1 MTDFRSADDRAYMS
15 PSSSPASSASPEPI
29 AWTDSSPPS
38 TPPPQQTRF
47 DNAAYSPPGPA
58 HPFAGSTNSD
68 RPPPRYAMNPDSPY
82 TPRTPPQT
90 PPARALAAPKPPTS
104 PTPVRRV
111 LFSTE
116 LETREERE
124 ARLWKKTIS
133 EAIDGAD
140 PVIDLSAH
148 GLTTIPSEI
157 GDLANLVIMPPPRAA
172 PKPIP
177 VVTPRQPTVRTFSR
191 VQTAPA
197 AVFGSSSPS
206 TEALPKER
214 GLELYLGKNQIAGLP
229 REFFNLRNLTVLVL
243 RNNALTHIP
252 PQIAELRTLRH
263 LNVAVNQLRHL
274 PAELNSLHLSECYV
288 TPNPLLEPPPAPEL
302 ATSQPTPSPVPTLDP
317 TKPVHIGPTSRSP
330 SCIPPLTEITL
341 RWLVAPGPVPPD
353 TNLSAY
359 YTLPLPHSLPPDAA
373 DALASCFRGAQ
384 PAMRKLQRT
393 ASAASWASGTT
404 LVPDA
409 DAEGEPECAGMG
421 VGRCPAPRHRGLWD
435 GEWEWVRRGAPFVQ
449 HMEERVVWV
458 SRLAG
463 VDIGAPVPLL
473 WRGCGIGCLD
483 FLEGGQVP
491 VREAPAQVEVEGAS
505 EFEEQW
511 VPQQVQLGT
520 VLEDEDDED
529 WAMGE

>member
-1 MTDFRSADDRAYMS
+1 MTEFRSADDRAYMS

-38 TPPPQQTRF
+38 TPPPQHVQF
-47 DNAAYSPPGPA
+47 DNATYSPPGPP
-58 HPFAGSTNSD
+58 HPFAGSTNSN
-68 RPPPRYAMNPDSPY
+68 RPPPRYEMNPDSPY
-82 TPRTPPQT
+82 TPRTPPHS
-90 PPARALAAPKPPTS
+90 PPARAAAARKPPTS

-111 LFSTE
+111 LFNTE

-140 PVIDLSAH
+140 PVIDLSAN

-157 GDLANLVIMPPPRAA
+157 SDLANLVIVHPPRTE

-177 VVTPRQPTVRTFSR
+177 IITPRQPTLRTFSR

-197 AVFGSSSPS
+197 AVFGSPSSS
-206 TEALPKER
+206 TETIPKQR
-214 GLELYLGKNQIAGLP
+214 GLELYLGKNQISELP

-288 TPNPLLEPPPAPEL
+288 TPNPLLEPPPVQAP
-302 ATSQPTPSPVPTLDP
+302 ATSQPAATPALDP
-317 TKPVHIGPTSRSP
+317 TTPIHIGPISRSP
-330 SCIPPLTEITL
+330 DRIPPLTELAL
-341 RWLVAPGPVPPD
+341 RCLVSPAPIAPD
-353 TNLSAY
+353 TNLSAHY
-359 YTLPLPHSLPPDAA
+359 ALPLPHSLPPGAA
-373 DALASCFRGAQ
+373 EALASCFPGRAARDAQAPTHRVGCELGAWGAARRRGIEGCG
-384 PAMRKLQRT
+384 T
-393 ASAASWASGTT
+393 ASGSGH
-404 LVPDA
+404 
-409 DAEGEPECAGMG
+409 GG
-421 VGRCPAPRHRGLWD
+421 
-435 GEWEWVRRGAPFVQ
+435 GAPFVQ

-463 VDIGAPVPLL
+463 VNIGAPVPLL
-473 WRGCGIGCLD
+473 WRGCGVGCLD
-483 FLEGGQVP
+483 FLEDGQVQ
-491 VREAPAQVEVEGAS
+491 EDPAQVEVEGAS
-505 EFEEQW
+505 DFEEQW

-520 VLEDEDDED
+520 VLEGEDDED